1 MMTKSAPPMFTDN
14 GNGFDMTQAGVLLI
28 LGDMF
33 YGNDPELT
41 GAART
46 RTGEFVA
53 DILQAAATGGFK
65 QADIFITMLTRKQ
78 RSARLGEMAQAASD
92 AAGEQA
98 YSEAMGRFRRKDVD
112 D

>member
-1 MMTKSAPPMFTDN
+1 MTTKSAPPMFTDN

-33 YGNDPELT
+33 YGKDPELT
-41 GAART
+41 GAARM

-53 DILQAAATGGFK
+53 DILKAAAAGGFK

-78 RSARLGEMAQAASD
+78 RSPRLTAMAQAASD
-92 AAGEQA
+92 AAGVQA
-98 YSEAMGRFRRKDVD
+98 SNAAMERFKGKAAKS
-112 D
+112 

>member
-1 MMTKSAPPMFTDN
+1 MTTKSAPPMFTDN
-14 GNGFDMTQAGVLLI
+14 GDGYDMTQAGVLLV

-53 DILQAAATGGFK
+53 DVLKAAAVGGFK

-78 RSARLGEMAQAASD
+78 RSLRLSAMAQAASD
-92 AAGEQA
+92 AAGP
-98 YSEAMGRFRRKDVD
+98 EANSAAMERWKAKGTDS
-112 D
+112 